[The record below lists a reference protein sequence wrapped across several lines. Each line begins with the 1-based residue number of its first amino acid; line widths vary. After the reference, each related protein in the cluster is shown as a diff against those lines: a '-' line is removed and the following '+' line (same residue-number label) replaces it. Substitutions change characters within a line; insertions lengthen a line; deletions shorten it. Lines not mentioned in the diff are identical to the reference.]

1 MKPFLSEKKI
11 VVILFVLV
19 LIAFSFAQEDSRK
32 MEKLSAGINAISASH
47 LLADQSTPII
57 ENVTSGKTTNEE

>member
-32 MEKLSAGINAISASH
+32 MEKLSAGINAISAS
-47 LLADQSTPII
+47 QSTPII
-57 ENVTSGKTTNEE
+57 RNVSSGKSTNGE